1 MSGRVSAIVRAG
13 GVTITV
19 VGCAALSAAAPRSV
33 WSGVYTNEQA
43 SAGEKIYYARCSSCH
58 GDELGGIER
67 APALAG
73 APFLENWRGKSLRRL
88 LDRIDT
94 MPPTEPKSLS
104 PADATAVLAFLLR
117 SSEMPSGPTALPSDR
132 LELGEITFEPA
143 P

>member
-1 MSGRVSAIVRAG
+1 VSDTRRPLACLTAVAF
-13 GVTITV
+13 
-19 VGCAALSAAAPRSV
+19 VGAALAAAAPRSA
-33 WSGVYTNEQA
+33 WSGVYTDEQA
-43 SAGEKIYYARCSSCH
+43 NAGEKIYYARCSSCH

-73 APFLENWRGKSLRRL
+73 AQFLEAWRGRNLRRL
-88 LDRIDT
+88 FERVEE

-117 SSEMPSGPTALPSDR
+117 SSEMPSGPAALPADR
-132 LELGEITFEPA
+132 TQLADITIDRA

>member
-1 MSGRVSAIVRAG
+1 MSDTRRPLACLTAVAF
-13 GVTITV
+13 
-19 VGCAALSAAAPRSV
+19 VGAALAAAAPRSA
-33 WSGVYTNEQA
+33 WSGVYTDEQA
-43 SAGEKIYYARCSSCH
+43 NAGEKIYYARCSSCH

-73 APFLENWRGKSLRRL
+73 AQFLEAWRGRNLRRL
-88 LDRIDT
+88 FERVEE

-117 SSEMPSGPTALPSDR
+117 SSEMPSGPAALPAERTQLADITIDR
-132 LELGEITFEPA
+132 A